1 MQERMSEDMTKK
13 AMLEALA
20 RRRAMRHEPNPAAE
34 VGLGRANPAMQQPI
48 PHSIG
53 QSHVM
58 IVFGGYGRKPGLQAV
73 QIVAKRPGN
82 GRRT

>member
-34 VGLGRANPAMQQPI
+34 VSSMSAKVNRL
-48 PHSIG
+48 
-53 QSHVM
+53 QSS
-58 IVFGGYGRKPGLQAV
+58 GKPLT
-73 QIVAKRPGN
+73 K
-82 GRRT
+82 